1 MSTIC
6 QSCGMPLEV
15 DPKKG
20 GTNADQSI
28 STLYCSFCFENGAF
42 KDEGITLEAKIEKNV
57 HLAMAQFNY
66 TETEARA
73 KVEALIPNLG
83 RWKSSQH

>member
-15 DPKKG
+15 DPQKG

-28 STLYCSFCFENGAF
+28 STFYCSFCFENGKF

-57 HLAMAQFNY
+57 RLAMTQFNW
-66 TETEARA
+66 TEAEARA
-73 KVEALIPNLG
+73 KAVALIPNLR
-83 RWKSSQH
+83 RWRSS